1 MDLDKRTKL
10 ERAQKRVA
18 TIKGFYDHL
27 TIYLIIN
34 ILVFIFKG
42 KFIITLLSKEALGN
56 PQILN
61 WIDWN
66 VYGTPIIWGIG
77 VLIHGVIV
85 FKIRP
90 SFLTNWEEKKI
101 KKYMNEEQ
109 EFSSSL

>member
-1 MDLDKRTKL
+1 MDLKKRTKL

-34 ILVFIFKG
+34 ILVFIFRG

-66 VYGTPIIWGIG
+66 VYGIPIIWGIG
-77 VLIHGVIV
+77 VLIHGLVV
-85 FKIRP
+85 FKIKP
-90 SFLTNWEEKKI
+90 SFFTDWEEQKI
-101 KKYMNEEQ
+101 KKYMSEEQ
-109 EFSSSL
+109 ESSSS

>member
-1 MDLDKRTKL
+1 MEIIQRTKL

-18 TIKGFYDHL
+18 TLKGFYDHL

-61 WIDWN
+61 WINWN
-66 VYGTPIIWGIG
+66 VYGAPIIWGIG
-77 VLIHGVIV
+77 VLIHGLVV

-90 SFLTNWEEKKI
+90 SFLSKWEDRKI
-101 KKYMNEEQ
+101 KKYMNEER
-109 EFSSSL
+109 ESSSSL